1 MYFHLAVHKVSKINV
16 HISKSSIHLPWLQ
29 LESPG
34 FARFL
39 GSVTGPRLLLA
50 ALCPPHPTHTQIL
63 ADLLSGKGQ
72 ILPSTSTCPL
82 DF

>member
-16 HISKSSIHLPWLQ
+16 YISKSSIHLPWLQ

-39 GSVTGPRLLLA
+39 GSVTGPRLLLV
-50 ALCPPHPTHTQIL
+50 ALCPTPAWTKTDTTHCVV
-63 ADLLSGKGQ
+63 DLVGS
-72 ILPSTSTCPL
+72 I
-82 DF
+82 